1 MEEKRIEVIEL
12 SVSEIKTDFGNPR
25 KISKEN
31 KEKLRKSIE
40 QFGDFGIF
48 IIDENNNVIAGNQR
62 LSIIREMDENAIVT
76 CKKLIGYTE
85 AEKKYINIK
94 DNQHAGE
101 WDLDLLNS
109 WYADINIEL
118 GNDELLDINPE
129 ERKIDDMELIHY
141 EKYDYVL
148 IVCKYELD
156 YNDLVRKL
164 GIEGKKVKIHKKRK
178 IKARAVWYENIKDQ
192 IIEKP
197 VEEE

>member
-1 MEEKRIEVIEL
+1 M
-12 SVSEIKTDFGNPR
+12 
-25 KISKEN
+25 
-31 KEKLRKSIE
+31 
-40 QFGDFGIF
+40 
-48 IIDENNNVIAGNQR
+48 
-62 LSIIREMDENAIVT
+62 
-76 CKKLIGYTE
+76 
-85 AEKKYINIK
+85 
-94 DNQHAGE
+94 
-101 WDLDLLNS
+101 
-109 WYADINIEL
+109 
-118 GNDELLDINPE
+118 LDINPE